1 MAKKGQKFRKWSFEE
16 KLRIV
21 KRHTEEHVSIRELE
35 KQEGA
40 NNALISAWIQRYA
53 IEGEDGLR
61 PKPRKGNPYSAL
73 HTSKSLT
80 ELEELRL
87 RVVKQDIEIARLKKG
102 YWVEGEGADRIVI
115 TSGGVAT
122 KLSKNS
128 K

>member
-1 MAKKGQKFRKWSFEE
+1 MATKGQKFRKWSFEE

-21 KRHTEEHVSIRELE
+21 QRHVLDHVSIRALEL
-35 KQEGA
+35 QERVDHSM
-40 NNALISAWIQRYA
+40 ISSWIKKYA
-53 IEGEDGLR
+53 DEGEDGLR
-61 PKPRKGNPYSAL
+61 SKPRKGSPYSAL

-115 TSGGVAT
+115 TSGGVVT

>member
-40 NNALISAWIQRYA
+40 NNALISAWIQKYA

-122 KLSKNS
+122 RLSKNS
-128 K
+128 R

>member
-53 IEGEDGLR
+53 IAGEDGLR

-102 YWVEGEGADRIVI
+102 YWVEGEGADRIMI
-115 TSGGVAT
+115 TSGGVVT

>member
-1 MAKKGQKFRKWSFEE
+1 MAKKGQKFQKWSFEE

-40 NNALISAWIQRYA
+40 NNVLISAWIQRYA

>member
-21 KRHTEEHVSIRELE
+21 KRHTEEHVSVRELE

>member
-61 PKPRKGNPYSAL
+61 PKPRRGNPYAAL

>member
-40 NNALISAWIQRYA
+40 NSAQISAWIQKYA
-53 IEGEDGLR
+53 IEGEDGLK

-73 HTSKSLT
+73 HTSKTLT

-87 RVVKQDIEIARLKKG
+87 RVMKQDIEIARLKKG
-102 YWVEGEGADRIVI
+102 YWVEGEGADRVII
-115 TSGGVAT
+115 TSGGVIT

>member
-1 MAKKGQKFRKWSFEE
+1 MATKGQKFRKWSFEE

-21 KRHTEEHVSIRELE
+21 QRHVLDHVSIRTLEL
-35 KQEGA
+35 QES
-40 NNALISAWIQRYA
+40 LDHSMISSWVKKYA
-53 IEGEDGLR
+53 TEGEDGLR

-115 TSGGVAT
+115 TSGGVVT

>member
-21 KRHTEEHVSIRELE
+21 KRHTEEHVSIRELG

-61 PKPRKGNPYSAL
+61 PKPRRGNPYAAL

>member
-1 MAKKGQKFRKWSFEE
+1 MAKKGQKFQKWSFEE

-21 KRHTEEHVSIRELE
+21 KQHTEEHVSIRELE
-35 KQEGA
+35 RQEGA
-40 NNALISAWIQRYA
+40 NNALISSWVQKYA

-73 HTSKSLT
+73 HTSKTLT

-87 RVVKQDIEIARLKKG
+87 RVMKQDIEIARLKKG
-102 YWVEGEGADRIVI
+102 YWVEGEGADRVII
-115 TSGGVAT
+115 TSGGVIT

>member
-1 MAKKGQKFRKWSFEE
+1 MATKGQKFRKWSFEE

-21 KRHTEEHVSIRELE
+21 QRHVLDHVSIRTLEL
-35 KQEGA
+35 QERVDHSM
-40 NNALISAWIQRYA
+40 ISSWIKKYA
-53 IEGEDGLR
+53 DEGEDGLR
-61 PKPRKGNPYSAL
+61 SKPRKGNPYSAL

-80 ELEELRL
+80 GLEELRL

-115 TSGGVAT
+115 TSGGVVT

>member
-1 MAKKGQKFRKWSFEE
+1 MATKGQKFRKWSFEE

-21 KRHTEEHVSIRELE
+21 RRHVLEHVSIRTLE
-35 KQEGA
+35 QQESV
-40 NNALISAWIQRYA
+40 NHSLISNWVKQYGD
-53 IEGEDGLR
+53 EGEDGLR
-61 PKPRKGNPYSAL
+61 PKPRRGNPYAAL

>member
-1 MAKKGQKFRKWSFEE
+1 MATKGQKFRKWSFEE

-21 KRHTEEHVSIRELE
+21 QRHVLDHVSIRALEL
-35 KQEGA
+35 QERVDHSM
-40 NNALISAWIQRYA
+40 ISSWIKKYA
-53 IEGEDGLR
+53 DEGEDGLQS
-61 PKPRKGNPYSAL
+61 KPRKGNPYSAL

>member
-1 MAKKGQKFRKWSFEE
+1 MATKGQKFRKWSFEE

-21 KRHTEEHVSIRELE
+21 KRHTEEHVSIRELG

-61 PKPRKGNPYSAL
+61 PKPRRGNPYAAL

>member
-21 KRHTEEHVSIRELE
+21 KRHTEEHVSIRELG

-61 PKPRKGNPYSAL
+61 PKPRRGNPYAAL

-102 YWVEGEGADRIVI
+102 YWVEGEGANRIVI
-115 TSGGVAT
+115 TSGGVVT

>member
-53 IEGEDGLR
+53 IAGEDGLR

-102 YWVEGEGADRIVI
+102 YWVEGEGADRIMI
-115 TSGGVAT
+115 TRGGEVT

>member
-53 IEGEDGLR
+53 IAGEDGLR

-102 YWVEGEGADRIVI
+102 YWVEGAGANKEYV
-115 TSGGVAT
+115 TGSEKNT
-122 KLSKNS
+122 KSSKNS

>member
-40 NNALISAWIQRYA
+40 NNALISAWIQKYA

>member
-1 MAKKGQKFRKWSFEE
+1 MATKGQKFRKWSFEE

-21 KRHTEEHVSIRELE
+21 QRHVLDHVSIRTLEL
-35 KQEGA
+35 QERVDHSM
-40 NNALISAWIQRYA
+40 ISSWIKKYA
-53 IEGEDGLR
+53 AEGEDGLR

>member
-1 MAKKGQKFRKWSFEE
+1 M
-16 KLRIV
+16 L
-21 KRHTEEHVSIRELE
+21 EHVSVRTLEQRE
-35 KQEGA
+35 
-40 NNALISAWIQRYA
+40 NVDHSLISSWIKKYA
-53 IEGEDGLR
+53 AEGEDGLR

-87 RVVKQDIEIARLKKG
+87 RIVKQDIEIARLKKG

>member
-1 MAKKGQKFRKWSFEE
+1 MATKGQKFRKWSFEE

-21 KRHTEEHVSIRELE
+21 RRHVLEHVSTRTLE
-35 KQEGA
+35 QQE
-40 NNALISAWIQRYA
+40 NVNSSLISSWVKKYEA
-53 IEGEDGLR
+53 EGEDGLR

>member
-21 KRHTEEHVSIRELE
+21 KRHTEEHVSIRELG

-61 PKPRKGNPYSAL
+61 PKPRRGNPYAAL

-87 RVVKQDIEIARLKKG
+87 RIVKQDIEIARLKKG

>member
-1 MAKKGQKFRKWSFEE
+1 MATKGQKFRKWSFEE

-21 KRHTEEHVSIRELE
+21 QRHVLDHVSIRTLEL
-35 KQEGA
+35 QERVDHSM
-40 NNALISAWIQRYA
+40 ISSWIKKYA
-53 IEGEDGLR
+53 DEGEDGLR
-61 PKPRKGNPYSAL
+61 SKPRKGNPYSAL

-115 TSGGVAT
+115 TSGGVVT

>member
-1 MAKKGQKFRKWSFEE
+1 MAKKGQKFRKWIFEE

-53 IEGEDGLR
+53 IAGEDGLR

>member
-53 IEGEDGLR
+53 IAGEDGLR

-102 YWVEGEGADRIVI
+102 YWVEGEGADRIMI
-115 TSGGVAT
+115 TSGGEVT